1 MPSPERSPGK
11 AEAAHWHDTSGP
23 TRPVAGEQVWV
34 RERYESEPKLVVF
47 RATPVE
53 RWESPDGT
61 YVYQFR
67 FFSEWRDRRSNRTR

>member
-1 MPSPERSPGK
+1 V
-11 AEAAHWHDTSGP
+11 D
-23 TRPVAGEQVWV
+23 GEQVWV

-53 RWESPDGT
+53 RWESPGGT